1 MQPLSQAKLNKDAWY
16 NWDDACTGRKH
27 HPQIFTLACSSQ
39 PQINHLGATIFEGNS
54 NVYSYK
60 KKKRDFC
67 RKQIP
72 NHLNQAR

>member
-1 MQPLSQAKLNKDAWY
+1 MEPLSQAKLNKADLY

-39 PQINHLGATIFEGNS
+39 PQNNHLGATIFGGNS
-54 NVYSYK
+54 NVYSK
-60 KKKRDFC
+60 KKKRYFC